1 MAARSWATS
10 IFTAIGVA
18 AGAGAAQLGLGYGL
32 GIISWQPTGN
42 SATVWVSSLA
52 WVAWLAASSTIIGAL
67 CADRLSPADTP
78 ISGDASTPGAH
89 ALTAAWRI
97 VIALSAAVGALII
110 VPLVAVPSRTP
121 RPDNVAPYFTAGGY
135 AIAGIIV
142 GLLIA
147 VAALAARAIA
157 ANIIASSAWL
167 WLLAVVAV
175 IDVVRADGNL
185 ATAAQLGTW
194 QFTDATWIK
203 DMVNLPGALLML
215 AIALVIGA
223 LAAWP
228 AGRRGD
234 NRVGV
239 AVSGGA
245 GPLLVALAYSL
256 ATPAVNEQNQQL
268 SAFVIAPYA
277 VLAGLAGSVIVAA
290 IGPRGSRAQAR
301 AARKAAVAERE
312 ERAASD
318 IADWTQALADADAA
332 EARRRAESGEQP
344 DADDPWAA
352 APDRSPEPVTIGAGG
367 KPPVSTG
374 KASAAGKAPA
384 ASKAA
389 PAAPAAGKA
398 PVATGKAPATAGK
411 ASVAAKSAELDS
423 AKDLESDAYA
433 PARAYGGSETSGRT
447 YQSESANRAYAEDT
461 VTEDADAQPA
471 QPAAARGSVEPLW
484 PSDAGVDSEPAKPA
498 PGRGRGRGRGRS
510 GE

>member
-1 MAARSWATS
+1 M
-10 IFTAIGVA
+10 
-18 AGAGAAQLGLGYGL
+18 
-32 GIISWQPTGN
+32 
-42 SATVWVSSLA
+42 
-52 WVAWLAASSTIIGAL
+52 AWLAASSTVIGAL

-78 ISGDASTPGAH
+78 VAGDASTPAAH

-147 VAALAARAIA
+147 VGALAARAIA
-157 ANIIASSAWL
+157 ANVIASSAWL
-167 WLLAVVAV
+167 WLLAVIAV

-194 QFTDATWIK
+194 QFTDGTWIRG
-203 DMVNLPGALLML
+203 MVNLPGALLML

-239 AVSGGA
+239 AVSGAA
-245 GPLLVALAYSL
+245 GPLLVALAYFL
-256 ATPAVNEQNQQL
+256 AAPAVGERDQQL

-277 VLAGLAGSVIVAA
+277 VLAGLAGSVIVSA
-290 IGPRGSRAQAR
+290 IGPAAPARRPGPPARPPRRTATRAP
-301 AARKAAVAERE
+301 
-312 ERAASD
+312 SD

-332 EARRRAESGEQP
+332 EARRRAETGEQP
-344 DADDPWAA
+344 DGDDPWAA

-367 KPPVSTG
+367 KKPPVTTAKASTSTG
-374 KASAAGKAPA
+374 KATPAPAGKA
-384 ASKAA
+384 S
-389 PAAPAAGKA
+389 
-398 PVATGKAPATAGK
+398 VSAGK
-411 ASVAAKSAELDS
+411 ASVAGKSADLDS

-433 PARAYGGSETSGRT
+433 PARAYGGSEPSGRT
-447 YQSESANRAYAEDT
+447 YTSESANRAYAEDT
-461 VTEDADAQPA
+461 VTEDPDAQPA
-471 QPAAARGSVEPLW
+471 KSSTPRGSVEPLW
-484 PSDAGVDSEPAKPA
+484 PSDTATESSTEPAKPA

>member
-78 ISGDASTPGAH
+78 VAGDASTPAAH

-147 VAALAARAIA
+147 VGALAARAIA
-157 ANIIASSAWL
+157 ANVIASSAWL
-167 WLLAVVAV
+167 WILAVVAV
-175 IDVVRADGNL
+175 ADVVRADGNL

-194 QFTDATWIK
+194 QFTDATWIRG
-203 DMVNLPGALLML
+203 MVNLPGALLML

-239 AVSGGA
+239 AVSGAA
-245 GPLLVALAYSL
+245 GPLLVALAYFL
-256 ATPAVNEQNQQL
+256 AAPAVGERDQQL

-277 VLAGLAGSVIVAA
+277 VLAGLAGSVIVSA

-312 ERAASD
+312 ARAASD

-332 EARRRAESGEQP
+332 EARRRAETGEQP
-344 DADDPWAA
+344 DGDDPWAA
-352 APDRSPEPVTIGAGG
+352 APDRSAEPVTIGAGS
-367 KPPVSTG
+367 KPPVTPG
-374 KASAAGKAPA
+374 KAAA
-384 ASKAA
+384 
-389 PAAPAAGKA
+389 
-398 PVATGKAPATAGK
+398 ATGKAPAATGKAATSSGK
-411 ASVAAKSAELDS
+411 ASATGKSADLDS

-433 PARAYGGSETSGRT
+433 PARAYGGESSGRT
-447 YQSESANRAYAEDT
+447 YASESANRAYAEDT
-461 VTEDADAQPA
+461 VSEESDTQPA
-471 QPAAARGSVEPLW
+471 RSSSPARGSVEPLW
-484 PSDAGVDSEPAKPA
+484 PSDAATETPTEPAKPA

>member
-42 SATVWVSSLA
+42 SATIWVSSLA
-52 WVAWLAASSTIIGAL
+52 WVAWLAASSTVIGAL

-78 ISGDASTPGAH
+78 VAGDASTPAAH

-97 VIALSAAVGALII
+97 VIALSAAVGALIV

-147 VAALAARAIA
+147 VGALAARAIA
-157 ANIIASSAWL
+157 ANVIASAAWL
-167 WLLAVVAV
+167 WILAVVAV
-175 IDVVRADGNL
+175 VDVVRADGNL

-194 QFTDATWIK
+194 QFTDATWIRN
-203 DMVNLPGALLML
+203 MVNLPGALLML

-228 AGRRGD
+228 ASRRGD

-239 AVSGGA
+239 AVSGAA
-245 GPLLVALAYSL
+245 GPLLVALAYFL
-256 ATPAVNEQNQQL
+256 AAPAVGERDPQL

-277 VLAGLAGSVIVAA
+277 VLAGLAGSVIVSA

-301 AARKAAVAERE
+301 AARQTAAAERE
-312 ERAASD
+312 ARAASD

-332 EARRRAESGEQP
+332 EARRRAEQGE
-344 DADDPWAA
+344 DADPDDPWTA
-352 APDRSPEPVTIGAGG
+352 APERTAEPVTIGAGKSAAAPAKSAA

-374 KASAAGKAPA
+374 KA
-384 ASKAA
+384 AA
-389 PAAPAAGKA
+389 PKPPAS
-398 PVATGKAPATAGK
+398 TGK
-411 ASVAAKSAELDS
+411 ASVAKSADLDS

-433 PARAYGGSETSGRT
+433 PARAYGGSESSGRT
-447 YQSESANRAYAEDT
+447 YTSDSANRAYAEDT
-461 VTEDADAQPA
+461 VTEESSDTPTSSPA
-471 QPAAARGSVEPLW
+471 PARGSVEPLW
-484 PSDAGVDSEPAKPA
+484 PTDTSTSSDPAKPA
-498 PGRGRGRGRGRS
+498 PGRGRGRGRGKT

>member
-1 MAARSWATS
+1 M
-10 IFTAIGVA
+10 
-18 AGAGAAQLGLGYGL
+18 
-32 GIISWQPTGN
+32 
-42 SATVWVSSLA
+42 
-52 WVAWLAASSTIIGAL
+52 AWLAASSTVIGAL

-78 ISGDASTPGAH
+78 VAGDASTPAAH

-97 VIALSAAVGALII
+97 VIALSAAVGSLII

-147 VAALAARAIA
+147 VGALAARAIA
-157 ANIIASSAWL
+157 ANVIASSAWL

-194 QFTDATWIK
+194 QFTDATWIRG
-203 DMVNLPGALLML
+203 MVNLPGALLML

-239 AVSGGA
+239 AVSGAA
-245 GPLLVALAYSL
+245 GPLLVALAYFL
-256 ATPAVNEQNQQL
+256 AAPAVNERDQQL

-277 VLAGLAGSVIVAA
+277 VLAGLAGSVIVSA
-290 IGPRGSRAQAR
+290 IGPRGSRTQAR
-301 AARKAAVAERE
+301 AARKAAAAERE
-312 ERAASD
+312 ARAASD

-332 EARRRAESGEQP
+332 EARRRAEKGEQP
-344 DADDPWAA
+344 DGDDPWAA
-352 APDRSPEPVTIGAGG
+352 ASDRSAEPVTIGAGS
-367 KPPVSTG
+367 KPPVTTSKPG
-374 KASAAGKAPA
+374 KA
-384 ASKAA
+384 
-389 PAAPAAGKA
+389 
-398 PVATGKAPATAGK
+398 ATSSGK
-411 ASVAAKSAELDS
+411 ASVAKASAAAGKGADLDS

-433 PARAYGGSETSGRT
+433 PARAYGGESTGRT
-447 YQSESANRAYAEDT
+447 YASESANRAYAEDT
-461 VTEDADAQPA
+461 VSDESDPQPA
-471 QPAAARGSVEPLW
+471 KSSSPARGSVEPLW
-484 PSDAGVDSEPAKPA
+484 PTDTATETPTEPAKPA

>member
-32 GIISWQPTGN
+32 GIISWQPAGN
-42 SATVWVSSLA
+42 SATIWVSSLA
-52 WVAWLAASSTIIGAL
+52 WVAWLAASSTVIGAL

-78 ISGDASTPGAH
+78 VAGDASTPGAH

-97 VIALSAAVGALII
+97 VIALSAAVGALIV

-147 VAALAARAIA
+147 VGALAARAIA
-157 ANIIASSAWL
+157 SNVIASSAWL
-167 WLLAVVAV
+167 WVLAVVAV
-175 IDVVRADGNL
+175 VDVVRADGNL

-194 QFTDATWIK
+194 QFTDATWIRN
-203 DMVNLPGALLML
+203 MVNLPGALLML

-228 AGRRGD
+228 ASRRGD

-239 AVSGGA
+239 AVSGAA
-245 GPLLVALAYSL
+245 GPLLVALAYFL
-256 ATPAVNEQNQQL
+256 AAPAVGERDPQL

-277 VLAGLAGSVIVAA
+277 VLAGLAGSVIVSA

-301 AARKAAVAERE
+301 AARQAAAAERE
-312 ERAASD
+312 ARAASD

-332 EARRRAESGEQP
+332 EARRRTERGEPQ
-344 DADDPWAA
+344 DADDPWTA
-352 APDRSPEPVTIGAGG
+352 APDRTPEPVTIGAGG
-367 KPPVSTG
+367 KSPAAAPKAPTSTG
-374 KASAAGKAPA
+374 KAAVT
-384 ASKAA
+384 KAA
-389 PAAPAAGKA
+389 VTKAAD
-398 PVATGKAPATAGK
+398 
-411 ASVAAKSAELDS
+411 LDS

-433 PARAYGGSETSGRT
+433 PSRAYGGESSGRT
-447 YQSESANRAYAEDT
+447 YASESANRAYAEDT
-461 VTEDADAQPA
+461 VSDDTDPA
-471 QPAAARGSVEPLW
+471 PKKAAPARGSVEPLW
-484 PSDAGVDSEPAKPA
+484 PTDTAPATPEPPKPA
-498 PGRGRGRGRGRS
+498 PSRTRGRGRGKS
-510 GE
+510 AE

>member
-1 MAARSWATS
+1 
-10 IFTAIGVA
+10 
-18 AGAGAAQLGLGYGL
+18 
-32 GIISWQPTGN
+32 
-42 SATVWVSSLA
+42 
-52 WVAWLAASSTIIGAL
+52 
-67 CADRLSPADTP
+67 
-78 ISGDASTPGAH
+78 
-89 ALTAAWRI
+89 

-147 VAALAARAIA
+147 VGALAARAIA

-167 WLLAVVAV
+167 WLLAVIAV

-194 QFTDATWIK
+194 QFTDATWIRG
-203 DMVNLPGALLML
+203 MVNLPGALLML

-239 AVSGGA
+239 AVSGAA
-245 GPLLVALAYSL
+245 GPLLVALAYFL
-256 ATPAVNEQNQQL
+256 AAPAVGERDQQL

-277 VLAGLAGSVIVAA
+277 VLAGLAGSVIVSA

-301 AARKAAVAERE
+301 AARKAAAADRDA
-312 ERAASD
+312 RAASD

-332 EARRRAESGEQP
+332 EARRRAETGEQP
-344 DADDPWAA
+344 DGDDPWAA
-352 APDRSPEPVTIGAGG
+352 APDRSAEPVTIGAGS
-367 KPPVSTG
+367 KPPVTTAKASTSTSKTSPASTG
-374 KASAAGKAPA
+374 KASV
-384 ASKAA
+384 S
-389 PAAPAAGKA
+389 
-398 PVATGKAPATAGK
+398 AGK
-411 ASVAAKSAELDS
+411 ASVAGKGADLDS

-433 PARAYGGSETSGRT
+433 PARAYGGSEPSGRT
-447 YQSESANRAYAEDT
+447 YTSESANRAYAEDT
-461 VTEDADAQPA
+461 VAEEADAQPA
-471 QPAAARGSVEPLW
+471 KPAAARGPVEPLW
-484 PSDAGVDSEPAKPA
+484 PSDTSGDSPSEPAKPA
-498 PGRGRGRGRGRS
+498 PGRGRGRGRRS

>member
-42 SATVWVSSLA
+42 SATIWVSSLA
-52 WVAWLAASSTIIGAL
+52 WVAWLAASSTVIGAL

-78 ISGDASTPGAH
+78 VAGNASTPGAH

-97 VIALSAAVGALII
+97 VIALSAAVGALIV

-147 VAALAARAIA
+147 VGALAARAIA
-157 ANIIASSAWL
+157 ANVIASSAWV
-167 WLLAVVAV
+167 WILAVVAV
-175 IDVVRADGNL
+175 VDVVRADGNL

-194 QFTDATWIK
+194 QFTDVTWIHN
-203 DMVNLPGALLML
+203 MVNLPGALLML
-215 AIALVIGA
+215 FIALVIGA

-228 AGRRGD
+228 ASRRGD

-239 AVSGGA
+239 AVSGAA
-245 GPLLVALAYSL
+245 GPLLIALAYFL
-256 ATPAVNEQNQQL
+256 AAPAVGERDPQL

-277 VLAGLAGSVIVAA
+277 VLAGLAGSVIVSA

-301 AARKAAVAERE
+301 AARQAAAAERE
-312 ERAASD
+312 ARAASD

-332 EARRRAESGEQP
+332 EVRRRADKGEPQ
-344 DADDPWAA
+344 DADDPWSA
-352 APDRSPEPVTIGAGG
+352 APDRTPEPVTIGATGKSPAAA
-367 KPPVSTG
+367 KPPASTG
-374 KASAAGKAPA
+374 NAAVTKSTAT
-384 ASKAA
+384 KAA
-389 PAAPAAGKA
+389 D
-398 PVATGKAPATAGK
+398 
-411 ASVAAKSAELDS
+411 LDS

-433 PARAYGGSETSGRT
+433 PSRAYGGESSGRT
-447 YQSESANRAYAEDT
+447 YASESANRAYAEDT
-461 VTEDADAQPA
+461 VSDDPDPA
-471 QPAAARGSVEPLW
+471 PKKPAPARGSVEPLW
-484 PSDAGVDSEPAKPA
+484 PTDTAPSTPEPAKPA
-498 PGRGRGRGRGRS
+498 PGRPRGRGRGKS
-510 GE
+510 AE

>member
-52 WVAWLAASSTIIGAL
+52 WVAWLAASSTVIGAL

-78 ISGDASTPGAH
+78 VLGDASTPAEH

-147 VAALAARAIA
+147 VGALAARAIA
-157 ANIIASSAWL
+157 ANVIASSAWL
-167 WLLAVVAV
+167 WILAVVAV

-194 QFTDATWIK
+194 QFTDATWIRG
-203 DMVNLPGALLML
+203 MVNLPGALLML

-228 AGRRGD
+228 ASRRGD

-239 AVSGGA
+239 AVSGAA
-245 GPLLVALAYSL
+245 GPLLVALAYFL
-256 ATPAVNEQNQQL
+256 AAPAVGEQNQQL

-277 VLAGLAGSVIVAA
+277 VLAGLAGSVIVSA

-301 AARKAAVAERE
+301 ADRKAAAADRDA
-312 ERAASD
+312 RAASD

-332 EARRRAESGEQP
+332 EARRRTETGEQP
-344 DADDPWAA
+344 DGDDPWAA
-352 APDRSPEPVTIGAGG
+352 APDRSAEPVTIGAGS
-367 KPPVSTG
+367 KS
-374 KASAAGKAPA
+374 PA
-384 ASKAA
+384 ATGNKAA
-389 PAAPAAGKA
+389 TTSKSTSKTAAP
-398 PVATGKAPATAGK
+398 AGK
-411 ASVAAKSAELDS
+411 ASVTAAKANVSTKSADLDS

-433 PARAYGGSETSGRT
+433 PARAYGGTESSGRT
-447 YQSESANRAYAEDT
+447 YTSESANRAYAEDT
-461 VTEDADAQPA
+461 VTDDDPEPA
-471 QPAAARGSVEPLW
+471 KPAAARGSVEPLW
-484 PSDAGVDSEPAKPA
+484 PSDTGTGAPTEPKPA

>member
-32 GIISWQPTGN
+32 GIISWQPTGD

-52 WVAWLAASSTIIGAL
+52 WVAWLAASSTVIGTL

-78 ISGDASTPGAH
+78 VAGDASTPAAH
-89 ALTAAWRI
+89 ALTAAWRL

-147 VAALAARAIA
+147 VGALAARAIA
-157 ANIIASSAWL
+157 ANVIASSAWL

-203 DMVNLPGALLML
+203 DIVNLPGALLML
-215 AIALVIGA
+215 AVALVIGA

-239 AVSGGA
+239 AVSGAA
-245 GPLLVALAYSL
+245 GPLLVALAYFL
-256 ATPAVNEQNQQL
+256 AAPAVDEQNQQL

-277 VLAGLAGSVIVAA
+277 VLAGLAGSVIVSA
-290 IGPRGSRAQAR
+290 IGPRGSRTQAR
-301 AARKAAVAERE
+301 AARKAAGAERDA
-312 ERAASD
+312 RAASD

-332 EARRRAESGEQP
+332 EARRRAETGEQP

-352 APDRSPEPVTIGAGG
+352 APERSPEPVTIGAGS

-374 KASAAGKAPA
+374 KAPA
-384 ASKAA
+384 ASKA
-389 PAAPAAGKA
+389 PA
-398 PVATGKAPATAGK
+398 ATGKAPTSTGK
-411 ASVAAKSAELDS
+411 ASVASKSPDLDS

-461 VTEDADAQPA
+461 VTEEADDQPA
-471 QPAAARGSVEPLW
+471 KPAAARGSVEPLW
-484 PSDAGVDSEPAKPA
+484 PSDTAIEASSEPAKPA

>member
-52 WVAWLAASSTIIGAL
+52 WVAWLAASSTVIGAL

-78 ISGDASTPGAH
+78 VPGDASTPAAH

-157 ANIIASSAWL
+157 ANVIASSAWL
-167 WLLAVVAV
+167 WILAVVAV
-175 IDVVRADGNL
+175 VDVVRADGNL

-194 QFTDATWIK
+194 QFTDATWIRG
-203 DMVNLPGALLML
+203 MVNLPGALLML

-228 AGRRGD
+228 ASRRGD

-239 AVSGGA
+239 AVSGAA
-245 GPLLVALAYSL
+245 GPLLVALAYFL
-256 ATPAVNEQNQQL
+256 AAPAVGEQNQQL

-277 VLAGLAGSVIVAA
+277 VLAGLAGSVIVSA

-301 AARKAAVAERE
+301 AARKAAAADRDA
-312 ERAASD
+312 RAASD

-332 EARRRAESGEQP
+332 EARRRTETGEQP
-344 DADDPWAA
+344 DGDDPWAA
-352 APDRSPEPVTIGAGG
+352 APDRSAEPVTIGAGSKAPAG
-367 KPPVSTG
+367 TGNKAATTSKTPATTG
-374 KASAAGKAPA
+374 KASVTAAK
-384 ASKAA
+384 
-389 PAAPAAGKA
+389 
-398 PVATGKAPATAGK
+398 
-411 ASVAAKSAELDS
+411 AKSADLDS

-433 PARAYGGSETSGRT
+433 PARAYGGSESGRT
-447 YQSESANRAYAEDT
+447 YTSESANRAYAEDT
-461 VTEDADAQPA
+461 VTDDADAAPA
-471 QPAAARGSVEPLW
+471 KPAAARGSVEPLW
-484 PSDAGVDSEPAKPA
+484 PSDAGTGAPTEPKPA

>member
-52 WVAWLAASSTIIGAL
+52 WVAWLAASSTVIGAL

-78 ISGDASTPGAH
+78 IAGDASTPGAH

-147 VAALAARAIA
+147 VGALAARAIA

-167 WLLAVVAV
+167 WLLAVIAV
-175 IDVVRADGNL
+175 VDVVRADGNL

-194 QFTDATWIK
+194 QFTDATWIRG
-203 DMVNLPGALLML
+203 MVNLPGALLML

-239 AVSGGA
+239 AVSGAA
-245 GPLLVALAYSL
+245 GPLLVALAYFL
-256 ATPAVNEQNQQL
+256 AAPAVGERDQQL

-277 VLAGLAGSVIVAA
+277 VLAGLAGSVIVSA

-301 AARKAAVAERE
+301 AARKAAAADRDA
-312 ERAASD
+312 RAASD
-318 IADWTQALADADAA
+318 IADWTQALADADSA

-344 DADDPWAA
+344 DGDDPWSS
-352 APDRSPEPVTIGAGG
+352 APERSAEPVTIGAGSKSPATTTPG
-367 KPPVSTG
+367 KGSAAVSKKPASTG
-374 KASAAGKAPA
+374 KASVT
-384 ASKAA
+384 S
-389 PAAPAAGKA
+389 
-398 PVATGKAPATAGK
+398 
-411 ASVAAKSAELDS
+411 AKSTELDS

-433 PARAYGGSETSGRT
+433 PSRAYGGSEPSGRT
-447 YQSESANRAYAEDT
+447 YTSESANRAYAEDT
-461 VTEDADAQPA
+461 VSDDADPQPSKP
-471 QPAAARGSVEPLW
+471 PAPRGPVEPLW
-484 PSDAGVDSEPAKPA
+484 PTDTATESSTDSTKPA

-510 GE
+510 E